1 MSTINKILSNFNSNQ
16 FYKLNN
22 SDLDLKTIDKAIN
35 KGVSLTNDVNN
46 VLKYNPDFLIR
57 YIRKRFWE

>member
-35 KGVSLTNDVNN
+35 KEIIKDRLNEVF
-46 VLKYNPDFLIR
+46 KI
-57 YIRKRFWE
+57 